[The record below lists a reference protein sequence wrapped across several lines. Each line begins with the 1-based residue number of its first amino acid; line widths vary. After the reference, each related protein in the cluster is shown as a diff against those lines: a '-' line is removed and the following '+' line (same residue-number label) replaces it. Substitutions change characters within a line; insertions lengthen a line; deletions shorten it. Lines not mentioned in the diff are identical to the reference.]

1 MQFFVNHPVL
11 FVMVGVIVA
20 TVLAQSF
27 YFLFRAL
34 KRARELGIASST
46 VKKTIT
52 SSAIFTVAP
61 AIAILVGVIS
71 LSKCLGIAIPWLR
84 LSVIGSLS
92 YETVAAGSSLSAL
105 GLSTAEQIT
114 SASAFVTVLFVM
126 TVGIVMGLILTPLLA
141 KKIQG
146 GLIKIESKDKRWAEI
161 FNNAMFLGMISAF
174 LGYVFCDVTNLFKG
188 DVSCLVPVL
197 VMFSSAVVMAGCGLL
212 SIKCKIRWLSDYA
225 LPISL
230 IAGMA
235 LAIPYTKLLV

>member
-126 TVGIVMGLILTPLLA
+126 TVGIVMGHGIL
-141 KKIQG
+141 
-146 GLIKIESKDKRWAEI
+146 R
-161 FNNAMFLGMISAF
+161 M
-174 LGYVFCDVTNLFKG
+174 V
-188 DVSCLVPVL
+188 
-197 VMFSSAVVMAGCGLL
+197 
-212 SIKCKIRWLSDYA
+212 
-225 LPISL
+225 
-230 IAGMA
+230 
-235 LAIPYTKLLV
+235 